1 MTADGGGEKLPALRS
16 IESAAQDQTISRAD
30 AVSVLSIL
38 FKEESLGGLGGAAF
52 CHLPLYLGTAGSPKR
67 VEGDLGTN
75 KVLATEDSC

>member
-1 MTADGGGEKLPALRS
+1 VTADGGGEKLPALRS

-38 FKEESLGGLGGAAF
+38 FKEESLVGLGGAAF